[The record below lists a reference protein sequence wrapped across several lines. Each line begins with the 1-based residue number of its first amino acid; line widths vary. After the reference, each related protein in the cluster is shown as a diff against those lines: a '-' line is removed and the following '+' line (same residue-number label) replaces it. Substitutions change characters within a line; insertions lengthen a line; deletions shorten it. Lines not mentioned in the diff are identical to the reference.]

1 MWEYEF
7 LCEYDIIGQ
16 RTLTFTKLLL
26 KVFSCY
32 TFGKTKY
39 SLFMGSMQTFNVH
52 LEIKKNST
60 PGIGRD
66 H

>member
-26 KVFSCY
+26 RVFSCY
-32 TFGKTKY
+32 TFGKKKY
-39 SLFMGSMQTFNVH
+39 SLFMGCKHSIYTW
-52 LEIKKNST
+52 K
-60 PGIGRD
+60 
-66 H
+66 